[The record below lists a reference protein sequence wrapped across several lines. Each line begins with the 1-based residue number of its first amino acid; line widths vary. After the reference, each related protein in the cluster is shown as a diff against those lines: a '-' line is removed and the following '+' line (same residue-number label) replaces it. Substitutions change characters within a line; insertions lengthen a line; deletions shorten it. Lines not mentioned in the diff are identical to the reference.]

1 MGFVTLLAVAVVA
14 WLYFTGKLGRE
25 RLDDIAALALA
36 AVGIRM
42 AATGRPL
49 PAALLVGLAAGWWLW
64 RRRRSPPMPVA
75 EAHALLGIDASA
87 DAEAIRAAHRRLIA
101 KVHPDKGGTPELA
114 QRINAARDIALRAVN
129 QQPSRSS

>member
-1 MGFVTLLAVAVVA
+1 MGFVALLAVAVVA
-14 WLYFTGKLGRE
+14 WLYFTGKLGRAQ
-25 RLDDIAALALA
+25 LDDIAALALGA
-36 AVGIRM
+36 IGLRM
-42 AATGRPL
+42 TTTGRFL
-49 PAALLVGLAAGWWLW
+49 PGAILIGLAAGWWMW
-64 RRRRSPPMPVA
+64 RRRRPPSMPVA

-114 QRINAARDIALRAVN
+114 QRINAARDVALRAVN